1 MDMSKVYKSSVDIW
15 LIIVF
20 LVCSIFIAYQLLELI
35 QTEGSLGKIIV
46 NFIVLIVFLV
56 IVWHPYFTTKYVIKD
71 NKLLIKSGLFS
82 WIVNINQIIDIKP
95 EKSLNASPALS
106 LDRIKITY
114 KEGSDSKTIFISPK
128 DKDDFL
134 SLINRKRSHQNN
146 INK

>member
-56 IVWHPYFTTKYVIKD
+56 IVWHPYFTTKYTIND
-71 NKLLIKSGLFS
+71 NKLFIKSGFFS
-82 WIVNINQIIDIKP
+82 WTVNINQIIDIKP

-114 KEGSDSKTIFISPK
+114 KKGSDSKTILISPK

-146 INK
+146 ISK